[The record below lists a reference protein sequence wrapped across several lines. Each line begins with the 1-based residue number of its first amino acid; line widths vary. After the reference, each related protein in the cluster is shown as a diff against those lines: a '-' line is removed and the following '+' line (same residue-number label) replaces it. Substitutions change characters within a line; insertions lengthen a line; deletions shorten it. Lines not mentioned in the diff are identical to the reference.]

1 MLVVVG
7 GAVNVLEFIMLEF
20 ISGKEL
26 GDFAKFAEKI

>member
-7 GAVNVLEFIMLEF
+7 EAVNVLEF

-26 GDFAKFAEKI
+26 RDFAKI